1 MSVAGSVLRRRLSR
15 IARRRTIIVSAVT
28 AASSIFAL
36 ISYGPLR
43 LVPVNLL
50 QAMILLALATVA
62 IVGVALGIRVIPLGV
77 GVVMIVLGLVRLV
90 TYGNGSGLITGG
102 VGTAALLVGL
112 GMAYIG
118 VVSADDGGK
127 GREEGRGDR
136 HT

>member
-1 MSVAGSVLRRRLSR
+1 MPRPG
-15 IARRRTIIVSAVT
+15 TPAVT

-50 QAMILLALATVA
+50 QAMILLALAAVT
-62 IVGVALGIRVIPLGV
+62 IIGVALGIRVIPLGV

-118 VVSADDGGK
+118 VVSADGGGR
-127 GREEGRGDR
+127 GREEGRGDQQ
-136 HT
+136 T